1 MIKVTRLLSLLFCAA
16 ATLAVAADKPNVL
29 FLFADDQRAD
39 AVGAFNPAVKTP
51 TLDSLVERG
60 FAFTNAHCLGG
71 NSPAICTPSRNMLLS
86 GRAYFRWSGA
96 NGTKGGKN
104 LAPADGSNFAVAF
117 KDAGY
122 QTYHHGKK
130 GNTATLIQATFE
142 INKYL
147 KNDEAE
153 RRSGEP
159 GKEIAEEA
167 ITFLRERTA
176 AKEARPFFMYLAFAN
191 PHDPRV
197 ALEKYMAQY
206 DRAKIPLPRNYLPQ
220 HPWNIGSNT
229 IRDEMLAPFPR
240 TPDEIRKHL
249 HDYYAV
255 ITCLDGYLGKIL
267 ATVRELGL
275 DQNTIVVFSADHGLA
290 LGSHGLMGKQN
301 LYEDG
306 MKAPLI
312 FAGPGVAHGKSDAMC
327 YLHDILPTAIDFAGG
342 AAPKDIDGV
351 SLKPV
356 IDGKAKQVR
365 DTLFLS
371 YLDFQRAVR
380 DERWKLIVYP
390 KIAKRELFDLASDPD
405 EMKNLAD
412 DPAQAPRIE
421 SLTGKLRDWQKHL
434 GDTAPLQ
441 IEHPE
446 PAEFIAPQK

>member
-1 MIKVTRLLSLLFCAA
+1 MRLLALLLCTV

-71 NSPAICTPSRNMLLS
+71 NIPAICTPSRNMLLS
-86 GRAYFRWSGA
+86 GRAYFRWA
-96 NGTKGGKN
+96 PTPEALKATKD
-104 LAPADGSNFAVAF
+104 LAPADGPNFAVAF
-117 KDAGY
+117 KNAGY

-130 GNTATLIQATFE
+130 GNTALNIQATFE

-153 RRSGEP
+153 RTSGEP
-159 GKEIAEEA
+159 GKEIADDA
-167 ITFLRERTA
+167 IAFLRDRTA
-176 AKEARPFFMYLAFAN
+176 ARDARPFFMYLAFAN

-197 ALEKYMAQY
+197 AHDPYMAQY
-206 DRAKIPLPRNYLPQ
+206 DEAKIPLPKNYLPQ

-229 IRDEMLAPFPR
+229 VRDELLAPFPR
-240 TPDEIRKHL
+240 TPEDIRKHL

-255 ITCLDGYLGKIL
+255 ITCFDGYLGKIL

-275 DQNTIVVFSADHGLA
+275 DKNTIVIFSADHGLGM
-290 LGSHGLMGKQN
+290 GSHGLMGKQN
-301 LYEDG
+301 IYETG

-312 FAGPGVAHGKSDAMC
+312 FAGPGVPHGRSDAMC
-327 YLHDILPTAIDFAGG
+327 YLLDILPTAVDLAG
-342 AAPKDIDGV
+342 AASPKDIDGK
-351 SLKPV
+351 SLRPV
-356 IDGKAKQVR
+356 IEGRQPQVR
-365 DTLFLS
+365 DSLFLAYIDS
-371 YLDFQRAVR
+371 QRAVR

-390 KIAKRELFDLASDPD
+390 KIAKRELFDLVSDPD

-412 DPAQAPRIE
+412 DPGQAPRIE
-421 SLTGKLRDWQKHL
+421 SLTAKLRGWQQHL
-434 GDTAPLQ
+434 GDTTPLKV
-441 IEHPE
+441 ENPE
-446 PAEFIAPQK
+446 PAEFIAPKK